1 MSFLFLHL
9 FHHLSCWMKLDQ
21 SPSSHGISQSLKITK
36 ILSSLLKHIHTLSEE
51 KNGRG
56 WAWKKKHKGK
66 VPSQLILETCI
77 QMCVP
82 LHERE
87 EKESARPFLFFWSMC
102 LLACFDLIFYIWHKA
117 AEISLSL
124 RQLHKSVLLTTHG
137 QRLCVCLLQ
146 L

>member
-1 MSFLFLHL
+1 
-9 FHHLSCWMKLDQ
+9 
-21 SPSSHGISQSLKITK
+21 
-36 ILSSLLKHIHTLSEE
+36 
-51 KNGRG
+51 
-56 WAWKKKHKGK
+56 
-66 VPSQLILETCI
+66 
-77 QMCVP
+77 
-82 LHERE
+82 
-87 EKESARPFLFFWSMC
+87 MC